1 MTYELIQNASVEVS
15 VQRDEKK
22 RPLATIVV
30 DDKYT
35 HQFPHTSRVS
45 KHLDMMTEQD
55 LATRL
60 SGGSFFFVE
69 NQLVDFRDGA
79 YNGFV
84 QSLDTIDTL
93 MQVIGFQHK
102 TDLKMTHL
110 QKYSDET
117 NSPIVLRKAWHNN
130 EISVPGYQSGADFN
144 SVLSFAW
151 NPFVKHINSAFDLV
165 RLICTNG
172 MVGVTSFLNTKVPL
186 MNRWEEHLDIA
197 ARQIQ
202 NKVND
207 IVIQR
212 VQAMAMDRA
221 SVGDLLLLEDHALS
235 RHRNSTDSQELTR
248 LMNILHAVSPSLHLN
263 NVYKDN
269 VFENK
274 NLAAQLPGHLTMFDA
289 FNIATELR
297 THTSAA
303 NDSSDNA
310 LDKFANGMLFDRE
323 DNYNASGKRLQHVR
337 EAAFSSPDRAFYGV
351 AA

>member
-1 MTYELIQNASVEVS
+1 MTYELIQNAAVEVS
-15 VQRDEKK
+15 VQRDNKK
-22 RPLATIVV
+22 RPMATIVV

-55 LATRL
+55 LADRL

-69 NQLVDFRDGA
+69 NQLIDFRDGA

-84 QSLDTIDTL
+84 QSDAAIDTL
-93 MQVIGFQHK
+93 MNVIGYQQK
-102 TDLKMTHL
+102 ADLKMTHMM
-110 QKYSDET
+110 KRNDEI
-117 NSPIVLRKAWHNN
+117 NSPIILRKAWHNN

-144 SVLSFAW
+144 SVLSFSW
-151 NPFVKHINSAFDLV
+151 NPFVKHVNSAFDLI

-172 MVGVTSFLNTKVPL
+172 MVGVTSFLNSKVPL

-212 VQAMAMDRA
+212 VQAMTLDRA
-221 SVGDLLLLEDHALS
+221 SVGDLLLLEDHAVS
-235 RHRNSTDSQELTR
+235 RHRHATDSQELTR
-248 LMNILHAVSPSLHLN
+248 LMNILHAVSPSVHLG

-274 NLAAQLPGHLTMFDA
+274 NLAAQLPSHLSMFDA

-297 THTSAA
+297 THTAA
-303 NDSSDNA
+303 SNDSSDNA
-310 LDKFANGMLFDRE
+310 LDKFANSLLFDRE
-323 DNYNASGKRLQHVR
+323 DNYNASGNRVQHVR
-337 EAAFSSPDRAFYGV
+337 QAAFSSPDKAFYGV